1 MSQINEN
8 VFCNVAFIGAGNM
21 AKQHLR
27 SFADISNVKLSGI
40 TSRTRVKAQI
50 LAAEFNMLVVCDSI
64 AELYQKTQANL
75 VVISVPEL
83 SVREV
88 CLEAFKYPWTCL
100 IEKPAGYNLE
110 DAEIIASA
118 AAKLNS
124 KAFVAL
130 NRRLYSSTRSVMNEL
145 SMSDQPRLIHVYD
158 QEDPT
163 AALKGGQP
171 PLVVQNW
178 MYANSIHM
186 IDYFSVLGRGKI
198 ISVEPI
204 IRWSAQDPKFVM
216 AKIMYDSGDIGI
228 YEAVWNAPGP
238 WSVTVTTQEKRW
250 ELRPM
255 EQAFFQVHGSRKV
268 QPFEIHPWD
277 KQFKPGLRLQAIES
291 VNAALEQTHQLP
303 SIEDALFSMR
313 LVSQIYF

>member
-1 MSQINEN
+1 MSHINEN
-8 VFCNVAFIGAGNM
+8 VFCKVGFIGAGNM

-40 TSRTRVKAQI
+40 ISRTRSKAEL
-50 LAAEFNMLVVCDSI
+50 LASEFKMEGAYDSI
-64 AELYQKTQANL
+64 GELFHNTKADL

-83 SVREV
+83 NVREV

-100 IEKPAGYNLE
+100 IEKPAGYNFE
-110 DAEIIASA
+110 DAEIIYTA
-118 AAKLNS
+118 ALTSNT

-130 NRRLYSSTRSVMNEL
+130 NRRLYSSTLSVLKEL
-145 SMSDQPRLIHVYD
+145 STSNQTRLIHIFD
-158 QEDPT
+158 QEDT
-163 AALKGGQP
+163 KAALSGGQP
-171 PLVVQNW
+171 PLVVENW
-178 MYANSIHM
+178 MYANAIHL
-186 IDYFSVLGRGKI
+186 IDYFSILGRGKVT
-198 ISVEPI
+198 SVEPI
-204 IRWSAQDPKFVM
+204 IKWNPLDPEFVM

-255 EQAFFQVHGSRKV
+255 EQAFFQIHGSRTL

-277 KQFKPGLRLQAIES
+277 KQFKPGLRLQAQEAIK
-291 VNAALEQTHQLP
+291 AALNQQHQLP
-303 SIEDALFSMR
+303 SLFDALHSMK
-313 LVSQIYF
+313 LVKQIYF